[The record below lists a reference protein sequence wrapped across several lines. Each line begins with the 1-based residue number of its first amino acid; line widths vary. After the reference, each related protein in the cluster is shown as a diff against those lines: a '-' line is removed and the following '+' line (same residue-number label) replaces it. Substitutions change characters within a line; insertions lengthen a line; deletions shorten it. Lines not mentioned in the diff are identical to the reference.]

1 MWTEAGTSGRNS
13 MDSILISD
21 LLVRCIIGVR
31 DEERRDKQ
39 DVLINLVLSVDLR
52 KAGTSDRLED
62 SVDYRALT
70 KQILSMAESSQFLL
84 VESLAQ
90 AVADIC
96 LGHPT
101 VQEATVRIE
110 KPGALR
116 FARSVGIE
124 IVRQRTDRS

>member
-1 MWTEAGTSGRNS
+1 MAVNISGRNS
-13 MDSILISD
+13 MDRILISD

-39 DVLINLVLSVDLR
+39 DVLINLSLSADLR
-52 KAGTSDRLED
+52 KAGKSDRLED

-70 KQILSMAESSQFLL
+70 KQILSMAESSQFHL
-84 VESLAQ
+84 VEALAQ

-96 LGHPT
+96 LEHPS
-101 VQEATVRIE
+101 VQEATVKVE

-116 FARSVGIE
+116 FARNVGIE
-124 IVRQRTDRS
+124 IVRRRAG